1 MRYLFSKSFVLF
13 AIGLWVL
20 ACSSQES
27 KAETRRALLVGINI
41 YQPGGSTVP
50 ASIPAKTIEEKAAS
64 SLSTTSKGRN
74 ACGNLDGPVNDVAA
88 IREILIGKYGFKP
101 ENIHVLKDSEA
112 TREGILTALQKYLI
126 DQVAPGDIGIFFF
139 AGHGSQVINS
149 KSPKPGRIDETIV
162 PADSYQGAQDIR
174 DKELARLF
182 NKALDKGIILTA
194 IFDSCHSGS
203 IARGLP
209 SYGKPRYCSLDTRD
223 IADPPDPVP
232 NPEERGA
239 LVFSA
244 AQEYQPAMEVGG
256 RGAFS
261 LALLNT
267 LQGAPNDETAEHIF
281 LQVKALMQTEGKPQE
296 PVLAGPADRRK
307 KPLFG
312 GESSGVSG
320 RPTAAVLRV
329 KEGAEVELQ
338 GGFAIGL
345 SERCELRKV
354 GGAPGDTSIR
364 IQVTEVLGLSR
375 CRAKVIKGNMKAI
388 KPGDLFELDRWAAPS
403 EANLRVWMPP
413 ALGYSELSQIAQE
426 MATLRESDRIQ
437 WIDDPTKETP
447 THVMSWETSG
457 WKLKRSTEEAVENL
471 GKSPTAKMILARLD
485 SEAPGKAKLFIH
497 FPPPIELVKE
507 LQLGAGTVN
516 SSIEVTSSPE
526 RAHYQLG
533 GRVEGKEIE
542 YAWVLPG
549 VTGEDAEKRSLPL
562 PVRTDWINVTGN
574 SRPFQFLARKLE
586 DYALRIGRVKAWL
599 QINPPPDQ
607 GIFPYRLALKNTDT
621 GHIRTTET
629 TVFDKDSYGLILQ
642 ADEAKL
648 KAWIDKRF
656 VYVFAIDNNGNSQ
669 LLFPQ
674 RDAGSV
680 GNRVPYDSPGQEKYP
695 PSEIRLGS
703 AKLFVIGPPFGVD
716 VYILLASEEPIPN
729 PRVLVF
735 EGVRTRGG
743 SKAPGKDPETPLAN
757 LLQGVGSA
765 TRGTHPPAPTNWSI
779 QRLMIKSA
787 PKPE

>member
-20 ACSSQES
+20 ACSSPES

-41 YQPGGSTVP
+41 YQPSGP
-50 ASIPAKTIEEKAAS
+50 ALPAPSPAKNIEEKAVS
-64 SLSTTSKGRN
+64 SSPTISKGRN
-74 ACGNLDGPVNDVAA
+74 TCENLDGPINDVIA

-101 ENIHVLKDSEA
+101 EDIHVLKDSEA
-112 TREGILTALQKYLI
+112 TREGILTAFEKYLI
-126 DQVAPGDIGIFFF
+126 DQVAPGDICVFFF

-149 KSPKPGRIDETIV
+149 KSPKPGRIDETVV
-162 PADSYQGAQDIR
+162 PADSYQGALDIR

-182 NKALDKGIILTA
+182 NKALDKGVILTA

-223 IADPPDPVP
+223 VADPPDPVP

-239 LVFSA
+239 LVLSA
-244 AQEYQPAMEVGG
+244 AQEYQQAMEVAG
-256 RGAFS
+256 RGVFS

-296 PVLAGPADRRK
+296 PVLAGSAGRRG

-312 GESSGVSG
+312 GESSGFSG
-320 RPTAAVLRV
+320 RPTAAVLKI

-338 GGFAIGL
+338 GGYAIGL
-345 SERCELRKV
+345 SERCELKKI
-354 GGAPGDTSIR
+354 GGPPGDTPVR
-364 IQVTEVLGLSR
+364 IQVTEALGLSR
-375 CRAKVIKGNMKAI
+375 CTAKVIRGNIKAI

-413 ALGYSELSQIAQE
+413 ALGYLELSRMAQE

-447 THVMSWETSG
+447 THIMSWELSG
-457 WKLKRSTEEAVENL
+457 WKLRRSTGEAIENL
-471 GKSPTAKMILARLD
+471 GKSPTAKMVLARLA

-497 FPPPIELVKE
+497 FPPPIELVEE
-507 LQLGAGTVN
+507 LQLGLGTTNN
-516 SSIEVTSSPE
+516 SVAVTSSPE
-526 RAHYQLG
+526 QANYQLG
-533 GRVEGKEIE
+533 GRVQGKEIE

-549 VTGEDAEKRSLPL
+549 VIGEDAEKRSLPL
-562 PVRTDWINVTGN
+562 PVRTDWINFIGN
-574 SRPFQFLARKLE
+574 PHPFQFLARKLE
-586 DYALRIGRVKAWL
+586 DYALRIGKVKAWL

-607 GIFPYRLALKNTDT
+607 GIFPYRLALKNTNT
-621 GHIRTTET
+621 GNIRNTGA
-629 TVFDKDSYGLILQ
+629 TVFDRESYGLVLQ

-648 KAWIDKRF
+648 KPWVDKRF

-680 GNRVPYDSPGQEKYP
+680 GNRVPYDTAGQEKYP
-695 PSEIRLGS
+695 PSEIQLGG
-703 AKLFVIGPPFGVD
+703 ARLFVIGPPFGVD
-716 VYILLASEEPIPN
+716 AYILLASEEPIPN
-729 PRVLVF
+729 PRVLAF
-735 EGVRTRGG
+735 EGVKTRGG
-743 SKAPGKDPETPLAN
+743 SKEDETPLTK
-757 LLQGVGSA
+757 LLHDVGSA
-765 TRGTHPPAPTNWSI
+765 TRGTYPPAPTNWSI
-779 QRLMIKSA
+779 QRSLIKSA